1 MAYKSYINEKNMLFI
16 IIGYMKL
23 AKGIFALGKGG
34 KVSTQTNLDGL
45 DSWAESDRVKF
56 SRNKQRILKLP
67 SRKTT
72 NNSLIKIIPGFS
84 SQGA

>member
-1 MAYKSYINEKNMLFI
+1 MLI
-16 IIGYMKL
+16 VIIGYVKP
-23 AKGIFALGKGG
+23 AKGIFALGKVR
-34 KVSTQTNLDGL
+34 KLSIQTNRDGL

-72 NNSLIKIIPGFS
+72 NNSPIKIIPGFS